1 MGRHTHSPNNP
12 PKQDDPVIRST
23 QGRKNPSIAT
33 NSYALFQPLVNPLI
47 GHILRRQDELIK
59 LLMNNFRTNK
69 ITPKPVPLSPGES
82 ALLSRLTKKYHD
94 IDMARSPCH
103 LTLALLNKQPVGI
116 PTTPEQ
122 SPEEVALAL
131 FEDLDTLEKYINKT
145 GLTPVTQEELASFAK
160 TLNPNVEA
168 IFKLAMEKHEE
179 NSSSEVSTSSTAP
192 AA

>member
-1 MGRHTHSPNNP
+1 MIQGILIQLTRKETENGPYP
-12 PKQDDPVIRST
+12 QD
-23 QGRKNPSIAT
+23 PSIAT
-33 NSYALFQPLVNPLI
+33 NSYALFQPSADPLI
-47 GHILRRQDELIK
+47 THILRRQAALIPS
-59 LLMNNFRTNK
+59 LMEDNK
-69 ITPKPVPLSPGES
+69 ITPKPVPLSSGENAFLS
-82 ALLSRLTKKYHD
+82 LLTEKYPN

-103 LTLALLNKQPVGI
+103 LILALLNEPVGI

-168 IFKLAMEKHEE
+168 ILKLAMEKHEE
-179 NSSSEVSTSSTAP
+179 NSSSEVFTSSTAP
-192 AA
+192 AAG

>member
-1 MGRHTHSPNNP
+1 MGRHTHSPDNP
-12 PKQDDPVIRST
+12 PKQDDPVIQSP
-23 QGRKNPSIAT
+23 QGRKNPSIAI
-33 NSYALFQPLVNPLI
+33 NGHALFQPSVDPLI
-47 GHILRRQDELIK
+47 RHILRRQDELIK

-69 ITPKPVPLSPGES
+69 KTPKSVPLSSGES
-82 ALLSRLTKKYHD
+82 ALLSRLTEKYHD

-103 LTLALLNKQPVGI
+103 LTLELLNKQPVGI

-145 GLTPVTQEELASFAK
+145 GLTPVTQKELALFANK
-160 TLNPNVEA
+160 LSPNVEA
-168 IFKLAMEKHEE
+168 IFKLAMEKHE
-179 NSSSEVSTSSTAP
+179 VFTSSTAP